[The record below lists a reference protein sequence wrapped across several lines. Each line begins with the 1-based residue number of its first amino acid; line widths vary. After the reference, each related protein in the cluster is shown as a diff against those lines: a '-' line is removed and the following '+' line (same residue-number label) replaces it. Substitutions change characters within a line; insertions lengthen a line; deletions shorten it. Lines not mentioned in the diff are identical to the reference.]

1 MRNRT
6 SAFWIA
12 SFISPLAR
20 KATKPALSQ
29 CADLISERGF
39 RLGGPLCAKRG
50 FNRKAHARGSTED
63 ARSLIVGEPHLTSEL
78 GQGIVFRA
86 GRLASVSDL
95 CVAGI
100 SFGKSLR
107 AGVLC
112 FREKDGEAIF
122 QSFGQR
128 ATILFNFPSFKERRE
143 RSFLDGD
150 IAFSCGAEKG
160 RRTPSSW
167 LI

>member
-128 ATILFNFPSFKERRE
+128 VTIFFNFPSFKERRE
-143 RSFLDGD
+143 RSFWTETSLFL
-150 IAFSCGAEKG
+150 AEQKKGAVPLRPG
-160 RRTPSSW
+160 
-167 LI
+167 